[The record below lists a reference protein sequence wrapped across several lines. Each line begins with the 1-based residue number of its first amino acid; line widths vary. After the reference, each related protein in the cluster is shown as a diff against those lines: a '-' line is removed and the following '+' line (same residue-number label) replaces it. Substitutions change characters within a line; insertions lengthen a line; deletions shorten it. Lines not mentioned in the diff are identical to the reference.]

1 MKNFIVHNLDGKILR
16 SGACEEEFIALQA
29 SGEDEIAISTENY
42 VDVMLMFVKEGELQE
57 KKDYT
62 LQNLP
67 IPCHIRIENEE
78 YFAETQPIFEFDT
91 PGTYIIRV
99 IPDSVQYLEKEFE
112 YVVEA

>member
-16 SGACEEEFIALQA
+16 SGTCEEDFIALQA
-29 SGEDEIAISTENY
+29 SGENEISMSIKNY
-42 VDVMLMFVKEGELQE
+42 VDAMLMFVKEGELQE
-57 KKDYT
+57 KKDYI

-67 IPCHIRIENEE
+67 IPCHIRIENKE
-78 YFAETQPIFEFDT
+78 YFVETQPIFEFDT
-91 PGTYIIRV
+91 PGTYTIRV